1 VTQEDEA
8 INKQILSHDKY
19 LAWRFGDFD
28 TSLGTQVH
36 LISQVD
42 ESPPFE

>member
-8 INKQILSHDKY
+8 INKQILSHYKY
-19 LAWRFGDFD
+19 LAWGFGDFD
-28 TSLGTQVH
+28 TSLDMQVR

-42 ESPPFE
+42 ESAPFE